1 MSRCRRT
8 ESPLLRP
15 PESMMTAVRRF
26 VPRLSGSVYV
36 PALLWLLVV
45 ALLVVGGI
53 AIAVPD
59 WSQARPDFRPNA
71 SDVASVF
78 PILAFATVGALIA
91 WSQPRNRIGW
101 LLIATAIAAIFL
113 VLPKLYAGLAIDLG
127 WKWLPAPDWIYWIG
141 QFSWI
146 VVFQLFLVLL
156 PLYYP
161 DGRLPGPRWRLVLW
175 SSALM
180 VLIAVITSLDPAS
193 PASAPTGIANP
204 MGIRALAGVSNL
216 LYLPFLVIFLGTGL
230 AALLSLVVRY
240 RSGNTQDRQ
249 QLKWLMAAAALPLLS
264 FGLAV
269 AVPAFQ
275 NDLLIPVVASA
286 LPIAVGVA
294 ILRYRLYDIDLIINR
309 ALVYGGLAA
318 VITGVYILIA
328 INIGARIG
336 GSQRLWL
343 SLLST
348 AIIALAFQPLRQR
361 AQRLA
366 NRLVYGKRATPYEA
380 LSQFSE
386 HLSETYSH
394 EDILDRMSR
403 ILAQGTGAERAE
415 IWVRAGQR
423 LVLASASPSSPEPVS
438 PVAMQNGTLPPMS
451 RDTVVPVSHQGEL
464 LGALAVNKKRGEN
477 LNSVEQKLISDLAG
491 QAGLVLKNVGLNRE
505 LLARLDDLRA
515 SRQRLVTAQDE
526 ERRRLER
533 NLHDG
538 AQQHLVALKIKVG
551 LAEAAAEPESK
562 ARPILAQLKQDADE
576 ALDNLRELAR
586 GIYPPLLASDGL
598 QAALNSHI
606 RRLAVPVRLQ
616 VDAVPRQPREV
627 EGAVYFC
634 CLEAL
639 QNVVK
644 SAEAS
649 AVDLHIST
657 ENSML
662 TFRVEDDGKGFDPA
676 TVTRGS
682 GLQNMR
688 DRLEALGGSLE
699 VRSAPGQGTTVTG
712 TLRIS

>member
-1 MSRCRRT
+1 VV
-8 ESPLLRP
+8 
-15 PESMMTAVRRF
+15 TAVRRF
-26 VPRLSGSVYV
+26 APRLSGSFYV

-53 AIAVPD
+53 AIFVPD
-59 WSQARPDFRPNA
+59 WSQARPDFRPNG
-71 SDVASVF
+71 SDVISVF
-78 PILAFATVGALIA
+78 PILAFATVGALVA
-91 WSQPRNRIGW
+91 WYQPRNLVGW
-101 LLIATAIAAIFL
+101 LLIATAFAATFL
-113 VLPKLYAGLAIDLG
+113 ISPKLYAGLAIDLG

-146 VVFQLFLVLL
+146 AVFQLFLVLL

-161 DGRLPGPRWRLVLW
+161 DGRLPGRRWRVLLW
-175 SSALM
+175 ASALT
-180 VLIAVITSLDPAS
+180 VLIAFVTALD
-193 PASAPTGIANP
+193 PASAPTGVANP

-216 LYLPFLVIFLGTGL
+216 LFLPFLFVFLGTSL
-230 AALLSLVVRY
+230 AAVLSLVMRY
-240 RSGNTQDRQ
+240 RRGSTQDRH
-249 QLKWLMAAAALPLLS
+249 QLKWLMAAAALLL
-264 FGLAV
+264 LAFAV
-269 AVPAFQ
+269 QVTVPAFQ
-275 NDLLIPVVASA
+275 NDFLIPLVAPA
-286 LPIAVGVA
+286 LPIAVGIA
-294 ILRYRLYDIDLIINR
+294 ILRYRLYDIDFIINK

-318 VITGVYILIA
+318 VITGVYILIV
-328 INIGARIG
+328 INIGALIG

-348 AIIALAFQPLRQR
+348 AVIALAFQPLRQR

-366 NRLVYGKRATPYEA
+366 NRLVYGRRATPYET

-415 IWVRAGQR
+415 VWVRSGPR
-423 LVLASASPSSPEPVS
+423 LVLASASPPSTEPVT
-438 PVAMQNGTLPPMS
+438 PVAMQNGTLPPMP

-464 LGALAVNKKRGEN
+464 LGALAVDKKRGEN
-477 LNSVEQKLISDLAG
+477 LNNVEQKLISDLAG

-562 ARPILAQLKQDADE
+562 ARPILAQLKHDADE

-598 QAALNSHI
+598 QAALASHV
-606 RRLAVPVRLQ
+606 RRLAIPVNLR
-616 VDAVPRQPREV
+616 VDDVRRQPREV

-644 SAEAS
+644 SAQAS
-649 AVDLHIST
+649 AVDLRISA

-662 TFRVEDDGKGFDPA
+662 TFRVEDDGKGFDPG

-699 VRSAPGQGTTVTG
+699 VRSAPGHGTTVVG
-712 TLRIS
+712 KIPLSS

>member
-1 MSRCRRT
+1 MAAKVRRT
-8 ESPLLRP
+8 ATGLRW
-15 PESMMTAVRRF
+15 SLVIA
-26 VPRLSGSVYV
+26 L
-36 PALLWLLVV
+36 LLWLLVFV
-45 ALLVVGGI
+45 LAALQVGFMFLGDWHRVPPAFQPNSSSLAGGI
-53 AIAVPD
+53 TVL
-59 WSQARPDFRPNA
+59 
-71 SDVASVF
+71 SVS
-78 PILAFATVGALIA
+78 TVGALIA
-91 WSQPRNRIGW
+91 VRRPANLVGW
-101 LLIATAIAAIFL
+101 LLLSIGLTGCLIDF
-113 VLPKLYAGLAIDLG
+113 PRLYAGFALYIYPGLPGAL
-127 WKWLPAPDWIYWIG
+127 WLYWSTQVAWLILFG
-141 QFSWI
+141 Q
-146 VVFQLFLVLL
+146 LLVIL
-156 PLYYP
+156 PLIFP
-161 DGRLPGPRWRLVLW
+161 DGRLMSRRWLW
-175 SSALM
+175 PVGLFG
-180 VLIAVITSLDPAS
+180 IAVVVGVIASFDPAATAPLPN
-193 PASAPTGIANP
+193 PA
-204 MGIRALAGVSNL
+204 GIRALSGTLNL
-216 LYLPFLVIFLGTGL
+216 LNALPFTLLFFAPCF
-230 AALLSLVVRY
+230 AALASLVVRY
-240 RSGNTQDRQ
+240 RRGGPQERQ
-249 QLKWLMAAAALPLLS
+249 QVKWLVVAVVLLLAALAVQILFPAVQNLPLLP
-264 FGLAV
+264 LA
-269 AVPAFQ
+269 
-275 NDLLIPVVASA
+275 ASS
-286 LPIAVGVA
+286 LPIAIGIAV
-294 ILRYRLYDIDLIINR
+294 LRYRLYDIDVIINK

-318 VITGVYILIA
+318 VISAVYVLVV
-328 INIGARIG
+328 INIGALIG

-343 SLLST
+343 SLLAT
-348 AIIALAFQPLRQR
+348 AVIALAFQPLRQR

-366 NRLVYGKRATPYEA
+366 NRLVYGRRATPYEA

-423 LVLASASPSSPEPVS
+423 LVLASASPPSPEAVT
-438 PVAMQNGTLPPMS
+438 PVAMQNGTLPPIP
-451 RDTVVPVSHQGEL
+451 RDTVVAVSHQGEL

-477 LNSVEQKLISDLAG
+477 LNAVEQKLITDLAG

-551 LAEAAAEPESK
+551 LAEAAAEPQSK

-576 ALDNLRELAR
+576 ALDNLREIAR

-598 QAALNSHI
+598 QAALAAHV
-606 RRLAVPVRLQ
+606 RRLAVPVELH
-616 VDAVPRQPREV
+616 VDGVPRQSREV

-644 SAEAS
+644 SANAS
-649 AVDLHIST
+649 AVDLYMST

-662 TFRVEDDGKGFDPA
+662 AFRVEDDGKGFDPG
-676 TVTRGS
+676 TVTQGS

-699 VRSAPGQGTTVTG
+699 VRSAPGRGTTVVG
-712 TLRIS
+712 

>member
-1 MSRCRRT
+1 MGI
-8 ESPLLRP
+8 
-15 PESMMTAVRRF
+15 AVRRF
-26 VPRLSGSVYV
+26 APSLSGSFYI
-36 PALLWLLVV
+36 PALLWLLVL
-45 ALLVVGGI
+45 ALLLLGGL
-53 AIAVPD
+53 AIYLPD
-59 WSQARPDFRPNA
+59 WSLARGDFRPDA
-71 SDVASVF
+71 SDVVSIF
-78 PILAFATVGALIA
+78 PILAFATVGALVA
-91 WSQPRNRIGW
+91 WSQPRNLVGW
-101 LLIATAIAAIFL
+101 LLIATAFAATFLIA
-113 VLPKLYAGLAIDLG
+113 PKLYAGLAIDLG
-127 WKWLPAPDWIYWIG
+127 WTWLPAPDWIYWIG
-141 QFSWI
+141 QFAWI
-146 VVFQLFLVLL
+146 AVFQLFLVLL

-161 DGRLPGPRWRLVLW
+161 DGRLPGSRWRVLLW

-180 VLIAVITSLDPAS
+180 VLIAFITALD
-193 PASAPTGIANP
+193 PASAPTGVANP
-204 MGIRALAGVSNL
+204 MAVRALAGVSNFL
-216 LYLPFLVIFLGTGL
+216 FLPFLVLILGTSL
-230 AALLSLVVRY
+230 AAILSLVLRY
-240 RSGNTQDRQ
+240 RRGNTQDRQ
-249 QLKWLMAAAALPLLS
+249 QLKWLMAAAALLLVS
-264 FGLAV
+264 FGLQV
-269 AVPAFQ
+269 GVPAFQ
-275 NDLLIPVVASA
+275 NDYLIPLVAPA
-286 LPIAVGVA
+286 LPIAVGIA
-294 ILRYRLYDIDLIINR
+294 ILRYRLYDIDFIINK

-318 VITGVYILIA
+318 VITAVYVLIV
-328 INIGARIG
+328 INIGALIG

-348 AIIALAFQPLRQR
+348 AVIALAFQPLRQR

-366 NRLVYGKRATPYEA
+366 NRLVYGRRATPYET

-415 IWVRAGQR
+415 IWVRSGQR
-423 LVLASASPSSPEPVS
+423 LVLASASPPSTETVT
-438 PVAMQNGTLPPMS
+438 PVAMQNGTLPQMQ

-464 LGALAVNKKRGEN
+464 LGALAVDKRRGET
-477 LNSVEQKLISDLAG
+477 LNTVEQKLISDLAG
-491 QAGLVLKNVGLNRE
+491 QAGLVLKNVGLTRE

-533 NLHDG
+533 DLHDG

-598 QAALNSHI
+598 QAALASHV
-606 RRLAVPVRLQ
+606 RRLAIPVNLR
-616 VDAVPRQPREV
+616 VDDVPRQPREV

-649 AVDLHIST
+649 AVDVHIST
-657 ENSML
+657 DNSML
-662 TFRVEDDGKGFDPA
+662 TFRVEDDGKGFEPA

-699 VRSAPGQGTTVTG
+699 VRSAPGHGTTVVG
-712 TLRIS
+712 KIPLSS